1 MSNGIQFKIIY
12 LKSKTNREEKF
23 DATEELRDLTKNND
37 TTTSGNDKKEL
48 GKSLAQ
54 AQNLSKSI
62 MQDMKRDL
70 ELTQNFFLRNSI
82 DYEQKIIPENT
93 IKKCSNNNYSPAK
106 VKSRSFLKNISYN
119 RLKYVDFVNVL
130 FIIDCYT
137 YIPFNLNPFF
147 LERKFDDKSDREYVE
162 TLWNCQFPNEFH
174 IYIYRNDNFLT
185 LNKLSLKYQNGD
197 DIANNFILEDNSNF
211 LLLK

>member
-1 MSNGIQFKIIY
+1 MSNGIQFKIVY

-54 AQNLSKSI
+54 AQNLLKSV
-62 MQDMKRDL
+62 MQDMEKDL

-82 DYEQKIIPENT
+82 DHEQKIVPKKT
-93 IKKCSNNNYSPAK
+93 IKKCRNNNYSPTK
-106 VKSRSFLKNISYN
+106 VKSRSFLMNISYN
-119 RLKYVDFVNVL
+119 RLKYIDFVNVL

-137 YIPFNLNPFF
+137 YILFNLNPFF
-147 LERKFDDKSDREYVE
+147 LERKFDDKSDREYV
-162 TLWNCQFPNEFH
+162 
-174 IYIYRNDNFLT
+174 
-185 LNKLSLKYQNGD
+185 
-197 DIANNFILEDNSNF
+197 
-211 LLLK
+211 